1 MKTPLVSVVMP
12 VFNQELF
19 VAEAL
24 DSIIEQSYP
33 AYEVVIVDDGS
44 NDTSLSICQ
53 EYQRND
59 SRFRVFSQRNKG
71 PAAARNEA
79 ILQARGDYI
88 CLLDSDDRMDPKRI
102 EHQLRP
108 FLQDQ
113 TIDVV
118 YTSVL
123 LIDKERNF
131 LGEIKGESLPSELFR
146 AEMFFRNLLPGPGL
160 MAKRTCFIQEPYD
173 PSFVHA
179 EDYEL
184 MLRFLRHFRFFYLDE
199 PLTLYRRHTTNLS
212 ENRPAHRAAEKRAL
226 DLYSQAF
233 LEKVVSSTSLSL
245 SEKELLLGKILFNK
259 ECFHDALEILKK
271 SSSPLSLFYQGNCH
285 YFLDQLVEAKR
296 CYETSLDLDARS
308 NPACYNNLALLSIK
322 EEDKKSALRLLKK
335 ALHLK
340 KDYLDASSNL
350 ACLLK
355 GHPFPPKFTFK
366 ELRSHL
372 IPYTYGPKETS

>member
-1 MKTPLVSVVMP
+1 MRTPLVSVVMP

-24 DSIIEQSYP
+24 DSIIAQSYP

-44 NDTSLSICQ
+44 KDMSLSICQ
-53 EYQRND
+53 EYQKKD

-108 FLQDQ
+108 FLQDP

-123 LIDKERNF
+123 LIDKKRNF
-131 LGEIKGESLPSELFR
+131 LGEIKGESLPSELFH
-146 AEMFFRNLLPGPGL
+146 AEMFFRNLIPGPGL
-160 MAKRTCFIQEPYD
+160 MAKRICFLQEPYD

-199 PLTLYRRHTTNLS
+199 PLTLYRRHTANLS

-226 DLYSQAF
+226 DLYGQDF
-233 LEKVVSSTSLSL
+233 LEKIVSSTSLSH
-245 SEKELLLGKILFNK
+245 SEQELLLGKILFNK
-259 ECFHDALEILKK
+259 ELFHKALDVLKK
-271 SSSPLSLFYQGNCH
+271 VFSPLSFFYQGNCH
-285 YFLDQLVEAKR
+285 YLLDQLAEAKQ
-296 CYETSLDLDARS
+296 CYEASLSLDALS
-308 NPACYNNLALLSIK
+308 NPACYNNLALLCIG
-322 EEDKKSALRLLKK
+322 ERDTERAFTLLKE
-335 ALHLK
+335 ALYLK
-340 KDYLDASSNL
+340 SDYLDASSNL

-355 GHPFPPKFTFK
+355 EHPFSPKFTLK
-366 ELRSHL
+366 ELRSYL
-372 IPYTYGPKETS
+372 IPYTK